1 MVLFVVGQTQIVVGS
16 KDRMRDGFRRYRS
29 PMARQ
34 GRRRWRGVAVV
45 GAGLLAGSLGIS
57 LVGGSAGAVGGPTA
71 SLAATPVSAGL
82 SKIKHVIV
90 IMQENRSFD
99 HYFGMYP
106 GADGIPVDSSG
117 NPTVCVNDPVTN
129 QCVYPW
135 HDPTD
140 VTNGGPHGAR
150 DANNDIDNGAMDGF
164 LKQYEAALQNC
175 LGKPNAP
182 DCGVPKSVPDVMSY
196 KLRSDLPEY
205 WGYADNYVLM
215 DHMFGTG
222 RTWSLPEHLFMVSDW
237 SARCYRQDDPTSCEN
252 EVDAVDDARFQP
264 APNYAWTDVTHLLN
278 QNGVSWGYY
287 VFDGSEPDCENPA
300 DLTCIPL
307 PQSYRT
313 GSIWNPLPYFSD
325 VKADGQLGNIQ
336 TVDNFAAAAR
346 NGTLPAVSW
355 VVPTNSVSEHPP
367 APITDG
373 RKYVTYMINQV
384 MQGPDWDSSAIFLA
398 WDDWG
403 GFYDHVNPPSASAN
417 GFGIRVP
424 SLLISP
430 YAKRGYIDHGVHSFD
445 SYQRFIE
452 DVFLGSSRLDPTT
465 DGRPDPRPVVGENY
479 PGLANLADDF
489 DFTQAPRAP
498 IILGNTA
505 ASALAAPIT
514 STAKS
519 LPVETKPA
527 VTATPIGSA
536 SIFPPAV
543 ATPAVVSATGGP
555 ISGTEPFGVV
565 FDGSQ
570 TVDPSSPLTQW
581 SVDFGDGAN
590 ANGTGAPPGALTHTY
605 TAAGSFTAHLHV
617 VDQAGAVGDDTVLV
631 NVGAAPPTAWIAGNK
646 PLGFDKLSETFDAS
660 QSSAAHWTV
669 SFGDGSK
676 NVIGNGIP
684 PSALAHTFKTVG
696 TYTTTLTVT
705 DLSTGLSDVA
715 RAISTVSA
723 SRAPTAV
730 TKIPDV
736 GATSAHLLA
745 DLWTN
750 GKSTTFHFEWGTS
763 STALTN
769 ITATRTAL
777 LGASSPAQPI
787 SGLATGA
794 RYYYRVVATNSVGT
808 TLGSI
813 ISFTPTTGPKVK
825 AQSAK
830 QITPTGA
837 TLTGSVNPCD
847 SATTAH
853 WEWGPGS
860 AIDEVTPDVAIGS
873 GKVTLPFSVTLTGL
887 TPATMYSYRLVAA
900 NGVGQTATPILTFTT
915 KPPPAAALTA
925 ASRY

>member
-1 MVLFVVGQTQIVVGS
+1 MPRLGS
-16 KDRMRDGFRRYRS
+16 S
-29 PMARQ
+29 HS
-34 GRRRWRGVAVV
+34 RRRRSLAAL

-57 LVGGSAGAVGGPTA
+57 LVSGSAGAVSGPTA
-71 SLAATPVSAGL
+71 SLTAAPAAAGL
-82 SKIKHVIV
+82 SKIKHIII

-117 NPTVCVNDPVTN
+117 NPTVCVNDPVTG
-129 QCVYPW
+129 QCVYPY
-135 HDPTD
+135 HDATD
-140 VTNGGPHGAR
+140 VSNGGPHGAR
-150 DANNDIDNGAMDGF
+150 DATNDIDNGAMDGF

-175 LGKPNAP
+175 LGKPNHP
-182 DCGVPKSVPDVMSY
+182 DCGVPKPAPDVMSY

-222 RTWSLPEHLFMVSDW
+222 RTWSLPEHLFMVSSW
-237 SARCYRQDDPTSCEN
+237 SARCYRPGDPTSCEN

-264 APNYAWTDVTHLLN
+264 SPNYAWTDVTHLLN

-287 VFDGSEPDCENPA
+287 VFDGTEPDCEDPT

-313 GSIWNPLPYFSD
+313 GSIWNPLPYFTD
-325 VKADGQLGNIQ
+325 VKDDGQLGNIQ

-403 GFYDHVNPPSASAN
+403 GFYDHVVPPTESAN

-424 SLLISP
+424 ALLISP
-430 YAKRGYIDHGVHSFD
+430 YAKQGYIDHGIHSFD

-479 PGLANLADDF
+479 PGLADLADDF

-498 IILGNTA
+498 QILGNTS
-505 ASALAAPIT
+505 ASALVASIHPTASAAPSAGSTTPTT
-514 STAKS
+514 SGGLST
-519 LPVETKPA
+519 
-527 VTATPIGSA
+527 
-536 SIFPPAV
+536 SIFPAPTA
-543 ATPAVVSATGGP
+543 APAVVPTGGP
-555 ISGTEPFGVV
+555 IAGTEPFSVV

-570 TVDPSSPLTQW
+570 TTDSTGALTQW
-581 SVDFGDGAN
+581 SMDFGDGSSTS
-590 ANGTGAPPGALTHTY
+590 GSGAPPSALSHTY

-617 VDQAGAVGDDTVLV
+617 VDQNDAVGDDTVVV
-631 NVGAAPPTAWIAGNK
+631 NVAAAPPTVWIAGNK
-646 PLGFDKLSETFDAS
+646 PLGFDTLAEVFDAS
-660 QSSAAHWTV
+660 QSSRGHWTI
-669 SFGDGSK
+669 SWGDGTRDA
-676 NVIGNGIP
+676 VGNGIP
-684 PSALAHTFKTVG
+684 PAALKHSFKQVG
-696 TYTTTLTVT
+696 IYTTTLTVT
-705 DLSTGLSDVA
+705 DPTTGLSNVA

-723 SRAPTAV
+723 SRAPTAI

-745 DLWTN
+745 DIWTN
-750 GKSTTFHFEWGTS
+750 GKPTSFHFEWGTS
-763 STALTN
+763 ADNLTN

-777 LGASSPAQPI
+777 PGASSPAQPI
-787 SGLATGA
+787 SGLATGT

-808 TLGSI
+808 TIGSV
-813 ISFTPTTGPKVK
+813 ISFAPTTGPKITLNN
-825 AQSAK
+825 AK
-830 QITPTGA
+830 SITSSSA
-837 TLTGSVNPCD
+837 TLSGTINPED

-853 WEWGPGS
+853 FEWGVGNG
-860 AIDEVTPDVAIGS
+860 IDQVTPDTAIGS
-873 GKVTLPFSVTLTGL
+873 GKVKIPFSVTLTGL
-887 TPATMYSYRLVAA
+887 TPGTLYSFRLVAA
-900 NGVGQTATPILTFTT
+900 NGVGQTASPIKTFTT
-915 KPPPAAALTA
+915 KPA
-925 ASRY
+925 